1 MAAGNERHRLS
12 RRGERAHRIVPAAD
26 VYAPLAVRGAGAMT
40 LKKKKK
46 QIHIPETYILVEG
59 QSRFTAAH
67 IQDSNKGQGI
77 N

>member
-12 RRGERAHRIVPAAD
+12 RRGERAHRIVPTAD

-40 LKKKKK
+40 LKKK

-59 QSRFTAAH
+59 QSRFMAAH

>member
-40 LKKKKK
+40 LKKNRSTFPKL
-46 QIHIPETYILVEG
+46 TFWWRG
-59 QSRFTAAH
+59 S
-67 IQDSNKGQGI
+67 QDSWQHIYRTVIKDRG
-77 N
+77 